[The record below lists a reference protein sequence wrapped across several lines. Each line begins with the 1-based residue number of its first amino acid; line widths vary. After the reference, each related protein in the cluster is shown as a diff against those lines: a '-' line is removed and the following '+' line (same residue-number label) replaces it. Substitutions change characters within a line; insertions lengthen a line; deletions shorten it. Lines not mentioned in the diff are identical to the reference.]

1 MKLQANKKSFSL
13 FLLFFISIPTYS
25 SQYEINF
32 FEAFDEAYVLEVIH
46 ELKYE
51 INIKKIKI
59 LLDQKKWIER
69 YEIQRNFFKPSS
81 INIVSR
87 KPILIW
93 NDKNFVDRN
102 FFIFP
107 KKESSS
113 SKNILKINCPESL
126 LEEVFKWINY
136 PIDEAA
142 NRLLSI
148 NYDSLEGWIFK
159 FEDFEAKLGKNL
171 DTKKFENL
179 LKTIEYLYEK
189 RKNPSIVDL
198 RSDAGIALKY
208 DK

>member
-13 FLLFFISIPTYS
+13 LLFFISIPTYS

-32 FEAFDEAYVLEVIH
+32 FEAFDEVYVLEVIH

-51 INIKKIKI
+51 SNIKKIKI

-87 KPILIW
+87 KPILVW

-159 FEDFEAKLGKNL
+159 FENFEAKLGKNL

-198 RSDAGIALKY
+198 RSDAGISLKY

>member
-32 FEAFDEAYVLEVIH
+32 FEAFDEVYILEVIH

-51 INIKKIKI
+51 SNIKKIKI

-87 KPILIW
+87 KPILVW

-136 PIDEAA
+136 PIDEAE
-142 NRLLSI
+142 NKLLSI

-198 RSDAGIALKY
+198 RSDAGISLKY

>member
-51 INIKKIKI
+51 SNIKKIKI

-87 KPILIW
+87 KPILVW

-136 PIDEAA
+136 PIDEAE

-198 RSDAGIALKY
+198 RSDAGISLKY

>member
-32 FEAFDEAYVLEVIH
+32 FEAFDEVYVLEVIH

-51 INIKKIKI
+51 SNIKKIKI

-87 KPILIW
+87 KPILVW

-136 PIDEAA
+136 PIDEAE
-142 NRLLSI
+142 NGLLSI

-198 RSDAGIALKY
+198 RSDAGISLKY

>member
-32 FEAFDEAYVLEVIH
+32 FEAFDEVYVLEVIH

-51 INIKKIKI
+51 SNIKKIKI

-87 KPILIW
+87 KPILVW

-136 PIDEAA
+136 PIDEAE
-142 NRLLSI
+142 NKLLSI

-198 RSDAGIALKY
+198 RSEAGISLKY

>member
-32 FEAFDEAYVLEVIH
+32 FEAFDEVYVLEVIH

-51 INIKKIKI
+51 SNIKKIKI

-81 INIVSR
+81 INIISR
-87 KPILIW
+87 KPILVW

-136 PIDEAA
+136 PIDEAE
-142 NRLLSI
+142 NKLLSI

-198 RSDAGIALKY
+198 RSDAGISLKY

>member
-13 FLLFFISIPTYS
+13 LLFFISIPTYS

-32 FEAFDEAYVLEVIH
+32 FEAFDEVYILEVIH

-51 INIKKIKI
+51 SNIKKIKI

-87 KPILIW
+87 KPILVW

-136 PIDEAA
+136 PIDEAE

-198 RSDAGIALKY
+198 RSDAGISLKY

>member
-13 FLLFFISIPTYS
+13 LLLFFISIPTYS

-32 FEAFDEAYVLEVIH
+32 FEAFDEVYVLEVIH

-51 INIKKIKI
+51 SNIKKIKI

-81 INIVSR
+81 INIISR
-87 KPILIW
+87 KPILVW

-198 RSDAGIALKY
+198 RSDAGISLKY

>member
-32 FEAFDEAYVLEVIH
+32 FEAFDDAYVLEVIH

-51 INIKKIKI
+51 SNIKKIKI

-87 KPILIW
+87 KPILVW

-136 PIDEAA
+136 PIYEAE

-198 RSDAGIALKY
+198 RSDAGISLKY

>member
-13 FLLFFISIPTYS
+13 LLFFISIPTYS

-32 FEAFDEAYVLEVIH
+32 FEAFDEVYVLEVIH

-51 INIKKIKI
+51 SSIKKIKI

-136 PIDEAA
+136 PIDEAE

-198 RSDAGIALKY
+198 RSDAGISLKY

>member
-13 FLLFFISIPTYS
+13 LLFFISIPTYS

-32 FEAFDEAYVLEVIH
+32 FEAFDEVYVLEVIH

-51 INIKKIKI
+51 SNIKKIKI

-87 KPILIW
+87 KPILVW

-136 PIDEAA
+136 PIDEAE

-159 FEDFEAKLGKNL
+159 FEDFEAKFGKNL

-198 RSDAGIALKY
+198 RSDAGISLKY

>member
-13 FLLFFISIPTYS
+13 LLLFFISIPTYS

-32 FEAFDEAYVLEVIH
+32 FEAFDEVYILEVIH

-51 INIKKIKI
+51 SNIKKIKI

-87 KPILIW
+87 KPILVW

-136 PIDEAA
+136 PIDEAE
-142 NRLLSI
+142 NKLLSI

-198 RSDAGIALKY
+198 RSDAGISLKY

>member
-13 FLLFFISIPTYS
+13 LLFFISIPTYS

-32 FEAFDEAYVLEVIH
+32 FEAFDEVYILEVIH

-51 INIKKIKI
+51 SNIKKIKI

-136 PIDEAA
+136 PIDEAE
-142 NRLLSI
+142 NKLLSI

-198 RSDAGIALKY
+198 RSNAGISLKY

>member
-32 FEAFDEAYVLEVIH
+32 FEAFDDAYVLEVIH

-51 INIKKIKI
+51 SNIKKIKI

-87 KPILIW
+87 KPILVW

-136 PIDEAA
+136 PIDEAE
-142 NRLLSI
+142 NKLLSI

-198 RSDAGIALKY
+198 RSDAGISLKY

>member
-13 FLLFFISIPTYS
+13 LLFFISIPTYS

-32 FEAFDEAYVLEVIH
+32 FEAFDEVYVLEVIH

-51 INIKKIKI
+51 SNIKKIKI

-136 PIDEAA
+136 PIDEAE

-171 DTKKFENL
+171 DTKKL
-179 LKTIEYLYEK
+179 SLIH
-189 RKNPSIVDL
+189 I
-198 RSDAGIALKY
+198 
-208 DK
+208 

>member
-13 FLLFFISIPTYS
+13 LLFFISIPTYS

-32 FEAFDEAYVLEVIH
+32 FEAFDEVYVLEVIH

-51 INIKKIKI
+51 SNIKKIKI

-87 KPILIW
+87 KPILVW

-136 PIDEAA
+136 PIDEAE

-171 DTKKFENL
+171 DTKKIENI

-198 RSDAGIALKY
+198 RSDAGISLKY

>member
-1 MKLQANKKSFSL
+1 MKLKANKKSFSL

-32 FEAFDEAYVLEVIH
+32 FEAFDEVYVLEVIH

-51 INIKKIKI
+51 SNIKKIKI

-136 PIDEAA
+136 PIDEAE

-198 RSDAGIALKY
+198 RSDAGISLKY

>member
-32 FEAFDEAYVLEVIH
+32 FEAFDEVYVLEVIH

-51 INIKKIKI
+51 SNIKKIKI

-87 KPILIW
+87 KPILVW

-198 RSDAGIALKY
+198 RSDAGISLKY

>member
-1 MKLQANKKSFSL
+1 MKLQTNKKSFSL

-32 FEAFDEAYVLEVIH
+32 FEAFDEVYVLEVIH

-51 INIKKIKI
+51 SNIKKIKI

-87 KPILIW
+87 KPILVW

-136 PIDEAA
+136 PIDEGE

-198 RSDAGIALKY
+198 RSDAGISLKY

>member
-13 FLLFFISIPTYS
+13 LLFFISIPTYS

-32 FEAFDEAYVLEVIH
+32 FEAFDEVYILEVIH

-51 INIKKIKI
+51 SNIKKIKI

-142 NRLLSI
+142 NKLLSI

-198 RSDAGIALKY
+198 RSDAGISLKY

>member
-32 FEAFDEAYVLEVIH
+32 FEAFDEVYVLEVIN

-51 INIKKIKI
+51 SNIKKIKI

-87 KPILIW
+87 KPILVW

-136 PIDEAA
+136 PIDEAE

-198 RSDAGIALKY
+198 RSDAGISLKY

>member
-32 FEAFDEAYVLEVIH
+32 FEAFDEVYVLEVIH

-51 INIKKIKI
+51 SNIKKIKI

-87 KPILIW
+87 KPILVW

-136 PIDEAA
+136 PIDEAE

-198 RSDAGIALKY
+198 RSNAGISLKY

>member
-13 FLLFFISIPTYS
+13 LLFFISIPTYS

-32 FEAFDEAYVLEVIH
+32 FEAFDEVYILEVIH

-51 INIKKIKI
+51 SNIKKIKI

-87 KPILIW
+87 KPILVW

-136 PIDEAA
+136 PIDEAE

-198 RSDAGIALKY
+198 RSNAGISLKY

>member
-13 FLLFFISIPTYS
+13 LLFFISIPTYS

-32 FEAFDEAYVLEVIH
+32 FEAFDEVYVLEVIH

-51 INIKKIKI
+51 SNIKKIKI

-136 PIDEAA
+136 PIDEAE
-142 NRLLSI
+142 NKLLSI

-198 RSDAGIALKY
+198 RSDAGISLKY

>member
-32 FEAFDEAYVLEVIH
+32 FEAFDEVYVLEVIH

-51 INIKKIKI
+51 SNIKKIKI

-198 RSDAGIALKY
+198 RSDAGISLKY

>member
-51 INIKKIKI
+51 SNIKKIKI

-87 KPILIW
+87 KPILVW

-136 PIDEAA
+136 PIYEAE

-198 RSDAGIALKY
+198 RSDAGISLKY

>member
-13 FLLFFISIPTYS
+13 LLFFISIPTYS

-32 FEAFDEAYVLEVIH
+32 FEAFDEVYILEVIH

-51 INIKKIKI
+51 SNIKKIKI

-87 KPILIW
+87 KPILVW

-136 PIDEAA
+136 PIYEAE

-198 RSDAGIALKY
+198 RSDAGISLKY

>member
-32 FEAFDEAYVLEVIH
+32 FEAFDEVYVLEVIH
-46 ELKYE
+46 ELKHE
-51 INIKKIKI
+51 SNIKKIKI

-198 RSDAGIALKY
+198 RSDAGISLKY

>member
-13 FLLFFISIPTYS
+13 LLFFISIPTYS

-32 FEAFDEAYVLEVIH
+32 FEAFDEVYILEVIH

-51 INIKKIKI
+51 SNIKKIKI

-81 INIVSR
+81 INIISR
-87 KPILIW
+87 KPILVW

-136 PIDEAA
+136 PIYEAE

-198 RSDAGIALKY
+198 RSDAGISLKY

>member
-32 FEAFDEAYVLEVIH
+32 FDAFDEVYVLEVIH

-51 INIKKIKI
+51 SNIKKIKI

-87 KPILIW
+87 KPILVW

-136 PIDEAA
+136 PIDEAE

-198 RSDAGIALKY
+198 RSDAGISLKY

>member
-13 FLLFFISIPTYS
+13 LLFFISIPTYS

-32 FEAFDEAYVLEVIH
+32 FEAFDEVYILEVIH

-51 INIKKIKI
+51 SNIKKIKI

-136 PIDEAA
+136 PIDEAE
-142 NRLLSI
+142 NKLLSI

-198 RSDAGIALKY
+198 RSDAGISLKY

>member
-13 FLLFFISIPTYS
+13 LLLFFISIPTYS

-32 FEAFDEAYVLEVIH
+32 FEAFDEVYVLEVIH

-51 INIKKIKI
+51 SNIKKIKI

-136 PIDEAA
+136 PIYEAE

-159 FEDFEAKLGKNL
+159 IEDFEAKLGKNL

-198 RSDAGIALKY
+198 RSDAGISLKY

>member
-1 MKLQANKKSFSL
+1 MKLQANKKNFSL

-32 FEAFDEAYVLEVIH
+32 FEAFDEVYILEVIH

-51 INIKKIKI
+51 SNIKKIKI

-87 KPILIW
+87 KPILVW

-136 PIDEAA
+136 PIDEAE
-142 NRLLSI
+142 NKLLSI

-198 RSDAGIALKY
+198 RSDAGISLKY

>member
-32 FEAFDEAYVLEVIH
+32 FEAFDEVYVLEVIH

-51 INIKKIKI
+51 SNIKKIKI

-87 KPILIW
+87 KPILVW

-136 PIDEAA
+136 PIDEAE

-198 RSDAGIALKY
+198 RSDAGISLKY

>member
-13 FLLFFISIPTYS
+13 LLFFISIPTYS

-32 FEAFDEAYVLEVIH
+32 FEAFDEVYVLEVIH

-51 INIKKIKI
+51 SNIKKIKI

-198 RSDAGIALKY
+198 RSDAGISLKY

>member
-13 FLLFFISIPTYS
+13 LLFFISIPTYS

-32 FEAFDEAYVLEVIH
+32 FEAFDEVYILEVIH

-51 INIKKIKI
+51 SNIKKIKI

-87 KPILIW
+87 KPILVW

-136 PIDEAA
+136 PIDEAE
-142 NRLLSI
+142 NKLLSI

-198 RSDAGIALKY
+198 RSNAGISLKY

>member
-32 FEAFDEAYVLEVIH
+32 FEAFDEVYVLEVIH

-51 INIKKIKI
+51 SNIKKIKI

-136 PIDEAA
+136 PIDDAE

-198 RSDAGIALKY
+198 RSDAGISLKY

>member
-13 FLLFFISIPTYS
+13 LLFFISIPTYS

-32 FEAFDEAYVLEVIH
+32 FEAFDEVYVLEVIH

-51 INIKKIKI
+51 SNIKKIKI

-87 KPILIW
+87 KPILVW

-136 PIDEAA
+136 PIDEAE
-142 NRLLSI
+142 NKLLSI

-179 LKTIEYLYEK
+179 LKTIEYLYAK
-189 RKNPSIVDL
+189 RKNVSIVDL
-198 RSDAGIALKY
+198 RSNAGISLKY

>member
-32 FEAFDEAYVLEVIH
+32 FEAFDEVYILEVIH

-51 INIKKIKI
+51 SNIKKIKI

-87 KPILIW
+87 KPILVW

-136 PIDEAA
+136 PIDEAE

-198 RSDAGIALKY
+198 RSDAGISLKY

>member
-13 FLLFFISIPTYS
+13 LLFFISIPTYS

-32 FEAFDEAYVLEVIH
+32 FEAFDEVYVLEVIH

-51 INIKKIKI
+51 SNIKKIKI

-87 KPILIW
+87 KPILVW

-136 PIDEAA
+136 PIDEAE

-198 RSDAGIALKY
+198 RSNAGISLKY